1 MTALRTADGYTFA
14 DEAGVGSGGAAPTLL
29 LFHGTG
35 GDERQFLSLAR
46 EFMPGARRVAPL
58 GDVSEGGARRF
69 FRRRAEG
76 VYDMDDL
83 ARATAQMADFVAAR
97 VAETPASNGME
108 RGGPVIGLGYS
119 NGANI
124 LASTII
130 ARPDLFDA
138 AVLMHPLIP
147 WEPTPRAI
155 GTRILITAGERDP
168 LCPAP
173 ATKALARWFGEQ
185 GAATTIHW
193 HPGGHEVD
201 RSEITAISKFL
212 ERERERAAA

>member
-1 MTALRTADGYTFA
+1 MSALRTANGYTFA
-14 DEAGVGSGGAAPTLL
+14 DEAGSSGETARGAPTLI

-35 GDERQFLSLAR
+35 GDETQFLSLAR

-83 ARATAQMADFVAAR
+83 ARATALMGDFVAAR
-97 VAETPASNGME
+97 ADESGE
-108 RGGPVIGLGYS
+108 GRGPVIGIGYS

-147 WEPTPRAI
+147 WEPAPRAV

-173 ATKALARWFGEQ
+173 ATKALARWFTEQ
-185 GAATTIHW
+185 GAPTAVHW

-212 ERERERAAA
+212 ESERERTAA